1 MAALQMRR
9 NQGNAM
15 RCLFSSRM
23 LRFFLDKT
31 LQKRVLGTL
40 AAFIIPCN
48 PLGVTATSVHLCAAA
63 KARRGFYG
71 CRLFCEAFYE
81 AGDGWK
87 SGATTTK
94 TCMIP
99 KNRAISMDPVFLQHR
114 WT

>member
-48 PLGVTATSVHLCAAA
+48 PFGGDCWTKRAFVRSSKGEKRLLWVQAVL
-63 KARRGFYG
+63 RGF
-71 CRLFCEAFYE
+71 L
-81 AGDGWK
+81 
-87 SGATTTK
+87 
-94 TCMIP
+94 
-99 KNRAISMDPVFLQHR
+99 
-114 WT
+114 